1 MPEILAP
8 AGSRDSF
15 DAALAAGADAVYLAL
30 PRFGARAYAAN
41 FTLEEVQE
49 VIATAHLHG
58 MKVYV
63 TMNIILFE
71 EEMEPAY
78 RQARDLYEAGVD
90 ALIVQ
95 DLGLMHL
102 LKHRLPALE
111 VHASTQLSVNRPF
124 QMEQLK
130 KLNVR
135 RVVLARECSLEQIRA
150 CARVQDM
157 ETEVFVHG
165 ALCISWSGQCQFS
178 AVRHQRSGNRGQ
190 CAQPCRMQYELL
202 KDGHPVKTPG
212 SFLLSPRDLSVL
224 DDLDLLQTAGVDSF
238 KIEGRMKSPLY
249 VYEAVE
255 NARLGKKRSREDRLA
270 LAAAF
275 SRGFTRGRM
284 MDEHGSG
291 LMAMKAGNHQGVSIG
306 TVSGGSRD
314 RVRIRLSMPLHQE
327 DGLRFVWEQGSAGGH
342 ANFLYDR
349 KGRLIREGA
358 PGQEVE
364 IPLSSFVPAGA
375 DVRLTV
381 DARRTRMVQEQS
393 LHPGRR
399 LMVQAELENSGPGH
413 PLILTLTTPDG
424 HRVQAVSDPV
434 QAATG
439 RGLDAGRLRQQTEKS
454 GDSWADIR
462 VHRMN
467 VPDGIFLPVSAV
479 NRLRRQAL
487 ENLRE
492 LLTAPRKA
500 EETGCL
506 WQPPVVSDTLPP
518 LMVQIQKP
526 GQRLETDAV
535 WMSEFSIPGTVHKA
549 ALTEDSGE
557 ITTHLGQGRI
567 LDGMNISNSWAIA
580 AAQEMGYAGVV
591 LSEEMSEGQI
601 RSTLQGY
608 EQRYGTP
615 APAAA
620 VVYQKRRLML
630 MDHCPVNTLERD
642 GSRTG
647 CSLCRR
653 HSYVLQ
659 GMDGTSQQLYGNP
672 FCHMQVFA
680 DEADNRLEELA
691 DLPFKV
697 VRFTTETPQEAAAV
711 MAEITRLQGVTSRSC
726 D

>member
-178 AVRHQRSGNRGQ
+178 AIRHQRSGNRGQ
-190 CAQPCRMQYELL
+190 CAQACRMQYELL

-255 NARLGKKRSREDRLA
+255 NARLGKKRSRE
-270 LAAAF
+270 
-275 SRGFTRGRM
+275 
-284 MDEHGSG
+284 
-291 LMAMKAGNHQGVSIG
+291 
-306 TVSGGSRD
+306 
-314 RVRIRLSMPLHQE
+314 
-327 DGLRFVWEQGSAGGH
+327 
-342 ANFLYDR
+342 
-349 KGRLIREGA
+349 
-358 PGQEVE
+358 
-364 IPLSSFVPAGA
+364 
-375 DVRLTV
+375 
-381 DARRTRMVQEQS
+381 
-393 LHPGRR
+393 
-399 LMVQAELENSGPGH
+399 
-413 PLILTLTTPDG
+413 
-424 HRVQAVSDPV
+424 
-434 QAATG
+434 
-439 RGLDAGRLRQQTEKS
+439 
-454 GDSWADIR
+454 
-462 VHRMN
+462 
-467 VPDGIFLPVSAV
+467 
-479 NRLRRQAL
+479 
-487 ENLRE
+487 
-492 LLTAPRKA
+492 
-500 EETGCL
+500 
-506 WQPPVVSDTLPP
+506 
-518 LMVQIQKP
+518 
-526 GQRLETDAV
+526 
-535 WMSEFSIPGTVHKA
+535 
-549 ALTEDSGE
+549 
-557 ITTHLGQGRI
+557 
-567 LDGMNISNSWAIA
+567 
-580 AAQEMGYAGVV
+580 
-591 LSEEMSEGQI
+591 
-601 RSTLQGY
+601 
-608 EQRYGTP
+608 
-615 APAAA
+615 
-620 VVYQKRRLML
+620 
-630 MDHCPVNTLERD
+630 
-642 GSRTG
+642 
-647 CSLCRR
+647 
-653 HSYVLQ
+653 
-659 GMDGTSQQLYGNP
+659 
-672 FCHMQVFA
+672 
-680 DEADNRLEELA
+680 
-691 DLPFKV
+691 
-697 VRFTTETPQEAAAV
+697 
-711 MAEITRLQGVTSRSC
+711 
-726 D
+726 

>member
-1 MPEILAP
+1 
-8 AGSRDSF
+8 
-15 DAALAAGADAVYLAL
+15 
-30 PRFGARAYAAN
+30 
-41 FTLEEVQE
+41 
-49 VIATAHLHG
+49 
-58 MKVYV
+58 
-63 TMNIILFE
+63 
-71 EEMEPAY
+71 
-78 RQARDLYEAGVD
+78 
-90 ALIVQ
+90 
-95 DLGLMHL
+95 
-102 LKHRLPALE
+102 
-111 VHASTQLSVNRPF
+111 
-124 QMEQLK
+124 
-130 KLNVR
+130 
-135 RVVLARECSLEQIRA
+135 
-150 CARVQDM
+150 
-157 ETEVFVHG
+157 
-165 ALCISWSGQCQFS
+165 
-178 AVRHQRSGNRGQ
+178 
-190 CAQPCRMQYELL
+190 
-202 KDGHPVKTPG
+202 
-212 SFLLSPRDLSVL
+212 
-224 DDLDLLQTAGVDSF
+224 
-238 KIEGRMKSPLY
+238 
-249 VYEAVE
+249 
-255 NARLGKKRSREDRLA
+255 
-270 LAAAF
+270 
-275 SRGFTRGRM
+275 
-284 MDEHGSG
+284 
-291 LMAMKAGNHQGVSIG
+291 
-306 TVSGGSRD
+306 
-314 RVRIRLSMPLHQE
+314 
-327 DGLRFVWEQGSAGGH
+327 
-342 ANFLYDR
+342 
-349 KGRLIREGA
+349 
-358 PGQEVE
+358 
-364 IPLSSFVPAGA
+364 
-375 DVRLTV
+375 
-381 DARRTRMVQEQS
+381 
-393 LHPGRR
+393 
-399 LMVQAELENSGPGH
+399 
-413 PLILTLTTPDG
+413 
-424 HRVQAVSDPV
+424 
-434 QAATG
+434 
-439 RGLDAGRLRQQTEKS
+439 
-454 GDSWADIR
+454 
-462 VHRMN
+462 MN

-557 ITTHLGQGRI
+557 ITAHLGQGRI